1 MKIQIKNFLLLL
13 HCTAFLFINIAA
25 ATPDIVTPDIVTIGV
40 LSHRGVYKT
49 LDYWE
54 ATADYLSREIPGKEF
69 RIIPLGFDEIESN
82 IQSKNIHFI
91 LVNPGIYVVM
101 EVRHRISR
109 IATLSRS
116 IEDRHV
122 NHFGGVIFTLNNR
135 DDIQTLKD
143 LKNKSFMAVDE
154 TSLGGFQ
161 MALRELKAAGID
173 PEGLAEISYAGIH
186 DNVVMSVLNGKA
198 DAGTIRTGILESMHA
213 NGLIDI
219 QDFKIINEQ
228 TSEGFT
234 EKHSTRLYPEWP
246 FSKLRHTPNQ
256 LAEKVAIALMEMHED
271 QVISHDI
278 DNKNKWS
285 IPLEY
290 QPVHE
295 LLKDMRLPPYENIG
309 QFTLKDALIKYR
321 YWILSSMAFI
331 VTLIVMTMLVVR
343 LNKALKVSKQRLEQQ
358 HSLIL
363 DSVAD
368 GIYGVDLEGKSTFV
382 NKAMENITGWDAQ
395 NIIGKNQHEL
405 LHHTKDNGEPYPKSE
420 CPVYQTFVD
429 DKPRYIEGDIFWKKD
444 GSSFPVEY
452 SSTPIKDETGKT
464 IGSVVVFRDTS
475 ERKKA
480 EEEASKY
487 RHELAHV
494 ARVSTMGEMASGMAH
509 ELNQPLTAIATNADA
524 CIRLTESQKI
534 DMERVNDVL
543 EIISKQARRAG
554 GIIQQLRHFVKKEL
568 PDKTQVNL
576 NDLIREV
583 LILIRH
589 SLINDAVKLE
599 IQLDENLPDIYVQ
612 HIQID
617 QVILNLVKNA
627 IEAMANNASEDK
639 LLIIRTSLTEK
650 NEPMVTITDTGPG
663 LTETMRDNLFTPFV
677 TTKQDGMGLGL
688 SISEGIISE
697 HGGNLF
703 FDEKPGKGAV
713 FKFILPAQT

>member
-1 MKIQIKNFLLLL
+1 MVQIKSFLLLL
-13 HCTAFLFINIAA
+13 LCTFFLSANIAVA
-25 ATPDIVTPDIVTIGV
+25 MPDIVTIGV
-40 LSHRGVYKT
+40 LSHRGDNKT
-49 LDYWE
+49 ITYW
-54 ATADYLSREIPGKEF
+54 AKTADYLSQEIPDYEF
-69 RIIPLGFDEIESN
+69 KIIPLDFDEIEAN

-122 NHFGGVIFTLNNR
+122 NYFGGVIFTLKNR
-135 DDIQTLKD
+135 SDIQTLKD
-143 LKNKSFMAVDE
+143 LKDKSFMAVDE

-161 MALRELKAAGID
+161 MSLRELKAAGID
-173 PEGLAEISYAGIH
+173 PENDLAEITFGGIH

-198 DAGTIRTGILESMHA
+198 DVGTIRTGILENMDA

-228 TSEGFT
+228 ISEGFT
-234 EKHSTRLYPEWP
+234 DKHSTRLYPEWP
-246 FSKLRHTPNQ
+246 FSKLKHTSNQ
-256 LAEKVAIALMEMHED
+256 LAEKVAIALTKMHED
-271 QVISHDI
+271 QVISRDAN
-278 DNKNKWS
+278 NKNKWS

-295 LLKDMRLPPYENIG
+295 LLKDMRLPPYKNIG
-309 QFTLKDALIKYR
+309 QFTLMDALKKYR
-321 YWILSSMAFI
+321 YWILISMVFI
-331 VTLIVMTMLVVR
+331 ATLIVMTMLVAR
-343 LNKALKVSKQRLEQQ
+343 LNKALKVSKHRLEQQ

-368 GIYGVDLEGKSTFV
+368 GIYGVDLEGRSTFV
-382 NKAMENITGWDAQ
+382 NKAMERFTGWDAK

-405 LHHTKDNGEPYPKSE
+405 LHHTRENGEPHPKNE
-420 CPVYQTFVD
+420 CPVYKTFMD
-429 DKPRYIEGDIFWKKD
+429 NMPRYIEDDIFWKKD

-452 SSTPIKDETGKT
+452 SSTPLKDESGKT

-475 ERKKA
+475 ERKRAK
-480 EEEASKY
+480 EEASKH
-487 RHELAHV
+487 RLELAHV

-534 DMERVNDVL
+534 DIDRVNDVL

-554 GIIQQLRHFVKKEL
+554 GIIQQLRNFVKKEL
-568 PDKTQVNL
+568 PDKTRVNL

-589 SLINDAVKLE
+589 SLNDDSVKLE
-599 IQLDENLPDIYVQ
+599 MQLDENLPDVYVQ

-627 IEAMANNASEDK
+627 IEAMVNNDCK
-639 LLIIRTSLTEK
+639 DRLLTIRTSVTEK
-650 NEPMVTITDTGPG
+650 NEPIVTIADTGSGFTDT
-663 LTETMRDNLFTPFV
+663 MRENLFTPFV

-697 HGGNLF
+697 HGGRLF
-703 FDEKPGKGAV
+703 LDEKSDKGTV
-713 FKFILPAQT
+713 FKFILPAQM